1 LNFGGGKESL
11 NPGGMRMSEELS
23 DIDLLILAIGE
34 EPSSLDEII
43 CRYIL
48 LSHLL
53 GLTEEGED

>member
-1 LNFGGGKESL
+1 MGKESL